1 MDPLT
6 HGLLGVAVAV
16 AVAPR
21 EHRRS
26 AALVGFLAGEF
37 PDLDVF
43 LRSQE
48 DPLFGL
54 AMHRHFT
61 HSLLLAPLI
70 GLAMAWLVVRCSRW
84 RGSEVTVRHLG
95 VAGVLAAFSH
105 AFCDVWTS
113 YGTRWFW
120 PFSDQ
125 RVSWDWISVIDPLFT
140 LPLLPMVIYGVIRRS
155 RTWMLRAMAWAM
167 LYLSLCV
174 VQKHR
179 VMDAARA
186 VAERQ
191 GHRYERLTVKP
202 SFGNIVVWRALYEV
216 DGRAEVM
223 CFRAGQEVSLLGQS
237 RAPLVR
243 LTDLPEIDATSVL
256 GQDIK
261 RFAHFSDDWLAWHP
275 QHPGVL
281 GDLRYALR
289 PDVVSPLWGI
299 KVDPRVPASH
309 VAFLSFRS
317 ARDEGW
323 KELWAMIVHQ
333 HSMADR

>member
-16 AVAPR
+16 AVAPK
-21 EHRRS
+21 EHRR
-26 AALVGFLAGEF
+26 AAAVVGFLAGEF

-43 LRSQE
+43 LRSKD

-61 HSLLLAPLI
+61 HSLLMVPVI
-70 GLAMAWLVVRCSRW
+70 GMTMAWLVARVHRW
-84 RGSEVTVRHLG
+84 RGGDSSVKAL
-95 VAGVLAAFSH
+95 AGAGMLAAFSH

-140 LPLLPMVIYGVIRRS
+140 LPLLPLVVIGVMRRS
-155 RTWMLRAMAWAM
+155 RVWMFRAMIWAVF
-167 LYLSLCV
+167 YLSLCV

-186 VAERQ
+186 VAAER
-191 GHRYERLTVKP
+191 GDAYERLTVKP

-216 DGRAEVM
+216 EGRAEVM
-223 CFRAGQEVSLLGQS
+223 SFRAGKEVSLLGQS
-237 RAPLVR
+237 RASLVR
-243 LTDLPEIDATSVL
+243 LADLPQINGDSVL
-256 GQDIK
+256 GRDIR

-275 QHPGVL
+275 EHPGVL

-299 KVDPRVPASH
+299 KVDPRVPDRH

-317 ARDEGW
+317 TRDEGW
-323 KELWAMIVHQ
+323 EELWAMIVKE
-333 HSMADR
+333 D